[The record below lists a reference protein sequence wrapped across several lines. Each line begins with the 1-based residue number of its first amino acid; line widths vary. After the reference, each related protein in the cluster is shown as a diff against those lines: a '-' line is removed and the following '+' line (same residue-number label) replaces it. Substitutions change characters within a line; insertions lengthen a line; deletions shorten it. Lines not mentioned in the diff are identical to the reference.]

1 MLAVLENGYSTTL
14 GANLVTSSAGGLAL
28 RSSNNTVLT
37 QFTTFTSSLAL
48 TASLVNTT
56 KATSPNNGLHYLALV
71 TQSGADVS
79 AREVRWSTSIY
90 ADPTTSTMY
99 TERLIA
105 TSVSASLTGSL
116 TGALIGTSS
125 WAINANTASYSPS
138 GFPYTGNAIISGS
151 LVVTNGS
158 GGITGSIS
166 GSVAAPGNTGE
177 VIYNNAGS
185 MAAAGNVEISAVG
198 NLNLV
203 STTDPTAPA
212 ASIATLYSKNIAG
225 RAMPKVIDSNNLS
238 YLLDTP
244 RYMVSEYYW
253 QRGTTTDGTWT
264 GTTGTGT
271 GTFADATRITTGG
284 GTLLQS
290 MKRSTYANVA
300 TTLSQSLGQ
309 NMTETIFF
317 RGAVTNQGGFFYYA
331 RGGFEIW
338 TAGGRFFAGT
348 STAVSTIINSNAEPS
363 TINNHAGFLIDS
375 TDAGMSFS
383 IRNAATTTKTP
394 ITAFTASAGKV
405 YDMFIHNPPF
415 SSNFSYTIIDLATG
429 AEVSNTVSATPPVA
443 GTVMGAR
450 FLGSNASLTA
460 VNSVSIAIQRIYIT
474 TAYS

>member
-1 MLAVLENGYSTTL
+1 MIAQYTDNDRYNYGNGNMY
-14 GANLVTSSAGGLAL
+14 
-28 RSSNNTVLT
+28 
-37 QFTTFTSSLAL
+37 
-48 TASLVNTT
+48 
-56 KATSPNNGLHYLALV
+56 
-71 TQSGADVS
+71 VS
-79 AREVRWSTSIY
+79 ESDGKT
-90 ADPTTSTMY
+90 
-99 TERLIA
+99 
-105 TSVSASLTGSL
+105 
-116 TGALIGTSS
+116 
-125 WAINANTASYSPS
+125 YSPA
-138 GFPYTGNAIISGS
+138 GFVGP
-151 LVVTNGS
+151 L
-158 GGITGSIS
+158 TGSIS

-177 VIYNNAGS
+177 VIYNNAGR
-185 MAAAGNVEISAVG
+185 MAAADNVEISAVG

-203 STTDPTAPA
+203 ATTNPTAPA

-244 RYMVSEYYW
+244 RYMVSEYHW

-284 GTLLQS
+284 GSLLQS

-317 RGAVTNQGGFFYYA
+317 RGVATNQGGFFYYA

-394 ITAFTASAGKV
+394 ITAFTASTGKV
-405 YDMFIHNPPF
+405 YDMFIHNPPN

-429 AEVSNTVSATPPVA
+429 AEVSNTVSATPPVG